1 MASTCSCAGAR
12 RTWRQWKYWSRNRGS
27 ATYHLHAPRRPICAA
42 AEGRVL
48 FSESPPLSGDKPPT
62 DIEKQFSAMRCMER
76 RMLLILLG
84 GFIPQS
90 EFREN
95 NRICKSEYE

>member
-1 MASTCSCAGAR
+1 MHAF
-12 RTWRQWKYWSRNRGS
+12 RQ
-27 ATYHLHAPRRPICAA
+27 PICTAVG
-42 AEGRVL
+42 GRVL

-84 GFIPQS
+84 GFIPLG

>member
-1 MASTCSCAGAR
+1 
-12 RTWRQWKYWSRNRGS
+12 
-27 ATYHLHAPRRPICAA
+27 
-42 AEGRVL
+42 
-48 FSESPPLSGDKPPT
+48 
-62 DIEKQFSAMRCMER
+62 
-76 RMLLILLG
+76 MLPILLG

>member
-1 MASTCSCAGAR
+1 M
-12 RTWRQWKYWSRNRGS
+12 
-27 ATYHLHAPRRPICAA
+27 
-42 AEGRVL
+42 

-76 RMLLILLG
+76 RMLPILLG

-90 EFREN
+90 KFREN